1 MGKLPTA
8 LLSIVFQLYLIEAVF
23 ADSQVRRVQEELRRR
38 HLFYGEITGE
48 VTPALTAAITR
59 YQEKKGFARTGR
71 LDLQTCASL
80 GVAKAPVKPTP
91 TVTPPP
97 FVFAD
102 SGDVR
107 GPNGEALPN
116 SVLAYQTSDQSD
128 ADLASVVDMVQ
139 VALASAGDDAATR
152 LQDRHSSNAPSHT
165 RPRRVQPRKETN
177 PFVLAFRSVDHA
189 MKVLVGDTQPKRK
202 RTATSRL

>member
-1 MGKLPTA
+1 MGKLSTA
-8 LLSIVFQLYLIEAVF
+8 LLSIVFQLYLIDIVF
-23 ADSQVRRVQEELRRR
+23 ADAQVRKVQEELRRR

-48 VTPALTAAITR
+48 VSPALTAAITR

-80 GVAKAPVKPTP
+80 GVVKTPAKRTTAAMPL
-91 TVTPPP
+91 P

-116 SVLAYQTSDQSD
+116 SVLAYQSSGDSDTE
-128 ADLASVVDMVQ
+128 LGSVAEMVQ
-139 VALASAGDDAATR
+139 VALTSAGDDAATQ
-152 LQDRHSSNAPSHT
+152 LHDRRSSNAPSH

-177 PFVLAFRSVDHA
+177 PFVLAFRTVDHA

-202 RTATSRL
+202 RAATNRL